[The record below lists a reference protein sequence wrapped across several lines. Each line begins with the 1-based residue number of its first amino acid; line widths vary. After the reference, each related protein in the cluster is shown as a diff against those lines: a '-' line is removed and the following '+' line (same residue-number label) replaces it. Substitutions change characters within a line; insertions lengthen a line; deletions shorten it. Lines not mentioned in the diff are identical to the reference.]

1 MSALKKTSV
10 AIMIMFACLI
20 LAIVIGEARKDIY
33 ENPSAHQETVLSKL
47 NELTT
52 WGAINNTV
60 EENMA
65 VVSSDDVE
73 FEEENN
79 GISTGG
85 IIILMIVIICVARTL
100 RNKN

>member
-52 WGAINNTV
+52 WGAINSTV
-60 EENMA
+60 EENMTI
-65 VVSSDDVE
+65 VSSDDVE